1 VIEDIIL
8 SASDLTRRFGGVV
21 AAKDVSLE
29 LPRQQITGL
38 IGPNGAG
45 KTTLFNL
52 LVGVHRPSSGS
63 VILDGTDITTLKPH
77 KIASL
82 GMTKTFQNVAL
93 FSDETVIDNILTG
106 ALLRHNLKEAR
117 ALAKRNLDRV
127 GLGDI
132 AERAAKDLSF
142 PERSRVELARALS
155 TEPKVLL
162 LDEIMAGLNRQEI
175 DEIVDLIR
183 SLREEGLT
191 FMVVEHHMPPI
202 MDLCEH
208 ILVLNFGELI
218 AEGPPSKIA
227 QDPAVIEAYL
237 GKEYK
242 LPENPDA

>member
-1 VIEDIIL
+1 MKDIIL

-21 AAKDVSLE
+21 AAKEVSFE
-29 LPRQQITGL
+29 LPRQQTTGL

-52 LVGVHRPSSGS
+52 LVGLHRPSSGS
-63 VILDGTDITTLKPH
+63 ITLDGTDITTLKPH
-77 KIASL
+77 KVAAL
-82 GMTKTFQNVAL
+82 GMTKTFQNIAL
-93 FSDETVIDNILTG
+93 FSDETVLDNILTG
-106 ALLRHNLKEAR
+106 ALLRHNLDEAR
-117 ALAKRNLDRV
+117 ALAKRNLERV
-127 GLGDI
+127 GLGEI
-132 AERAAKDLSF
+132 AERTAKDLSF

-162 LDEIMAGLNRQEI
+162 LDEIMAGLNRQEV
-175 DEIVDLIR
+175 DAIVDLIR

-218 AEGPPSKIA
+218 AEGPPSMIA
-227 QDPAVIEAYL
+227 QDPDVIEAYL
-237 GKEYK
+237 GKEYT
-242 LPENPDA
+242 LPESSDA

>member
-1 VIEDIIL
+1 MNDIVL
-8 SASDLTRRFGGVV
+8 SASDLTRSFGGVV
-21 AAKDVSLE
+21 AAKEVSFE

-63 VILDGTDITTLKPH
+63 VILDDTDITTLKPH
-77 KIASL
+77 KIAAL

-117 ALAKRNLDRV
+117 AIARRNLERV

-132 AERAAKDLSF
+132 AERAARDLSF

-162 LDEIMAGLNRQEI
+162 LDEIMAGLNRQEV

-183 SLREEGLT
+183 LLREEGLT

-218 AEGPPSKIA
+218 AVGPPSRIA
-227 QDPAVIEAYL
+227 QDPDVIEAYL
-237 GKEYK
+237 GKEYN
-242 LPENPDA
+242 LPESPDA

>member
-1 VIEDIIL
+1 MKEIVL
-8 SASDLTRRFGGVV
+8 NASNLTRRFGGVI
-21 AAKDVSLE
+21 AAKEISFE

-77 KIASL
+77 KIATI

-93 FSDETVIDNILTG
+93 FSDETVLDNILTG

-117 ALAKRNLDRV
+117 ALAKRNMERV
-127 GLGDI
+127 DLGDI

-162 LDEIMAGLNRQEI
+162 LDEIMAGLNRQEV

-218 AEGPPSKIA
+218 AEGPPSMIA
-227 QDPAVIEAYL
+227 QDPDVIEAYL
-237 GKEYK
+237 GKEYT
-242 LPENPDA
+242 LPESSDA

>member
-1 VIEDIIL
+1 VIKDIIL
-8 SASDLTRRFGGVV
+8 SASDMTRRFGGVV

-77 KIASL
+77 KIAAL

-127 GLGDI
+127 ALGDI

-227 QDPAVIEAYL
+227 QDPDVIEAYL

>member
-1 VIEDIIL
+1 MKDDIVL
-8 SASDLTRRFGGVV
+8 NASDLTRRFGGVI
-21 AAKDVSLE
+21 AAKEVSFE

-77 KIASL
+77 KIATI

-93 FSDETVIDNILTG
+93 FSDETVLDNILTG

-117 ALAKRNLDRV
+117 ALAKRNMERV
-127 GLGDI
+127 DLGDI

-162 LDEIMAGLNRQEI
+162 LDEIMAGLNRQEV

-218 AEGPPSKIA
+218 AEGPPSMIA
-227 QDPAVIEAYL
+227 QDPDVIEAYL
-237 GKEYK
+237 GKEYD
-242 LPENPDA
+242 LPESPDA

>member
-1 VIEDIIL
+1 MIDIVL

-21 AAKDVSLE
+21 AANEVSFE

-63 VILDGTDITTLKPH
+63 VILDGTDITALKPH
-77 KIASL
+77 KIAAL
-82 GMTKTFQNVAL
+82 CMTKTFQNVAL

-106 ALLRHNLKEAR
+106 ALLRHDLKEAR
-117 ALAKRNLDRV
+117 ILAKRNLERV

-162 LDEIMAGLNRQEI
+162 LDEIMAGLNRQEV

-227 QDPAVIEAYL
+227 QDPDVIEAYL
-237 GKEYK
+237 GKEYN
-242 LPENPDA
+242 LPESPDA

>member
-1 VIEDIIL
+1 MKEIVL
-8 SASDLTRRFGGVV
+8 NASNLTRRFGGVI
-21 AAKDVSLE
+21 AAKEVSFE

-77 KIASL
+77 KIATI

-93 FSDETVIDNILTG
+93 FSDETVLDNILTG

-117 ALAKRNLDRV
+117 ALAKRNMERV
-127 GLGDI
+127 DLGDI

-162 LDEIMAGLNRQEI
+162 LDEIMAGLNRQEV

-218 AEGPPSKIA
+218 AEGPPSMIA
-227 QDPAVIEAYL
+227 QDPDVIEAYL
-237 GKEYK
+237 GKEYD
-242 LPENPDA
+242 LPESPDA

>member
-1 VIEDIIL
+1 VIKDTIL
-8 SASDLTRRFGGVV
+8 SASDMTRRFGGVV

-77 KIASL
+77 KIAAL

-127 GLGDI
+127 ALGDI

-142 PERSRVELARALS
+142 PERSKVELARALS

-227 QDPAVIEAYL
+227 QDPDVIEAYL

>member
-1 VIEDIIL
+1 MKEIVL
-8 SASDLTRRFGGVV
+8 NASNLTRRFGGVI
-21 AAKDVSLE
+21 AAKEISFE

-77 KIASL
+77 KIATI

-93 FSDETVIDNILTG
+93 FSDETVLDNILTG

-117 ALAKRNLDRV
+117 ALAKRNMERV
-127 GLGDI
+127 DLGDI

-162 LDEIMAGLNRQEI
+162 LDEIMAGLNRQEV

-218 AEGPPSKIA
+218 AEGPPSMIA
-227 QDPAVIEAYL
+227 QDPDVIEAYL
-237 GKEYK
+237 GKEYD
-242 LPENPDA
+242 LPESPDA

>member
-21 AAKDVSLE
+21 AAKDVNLE

-52 LVGVHRPSSGS
+52 LVGVHRPSSGL

-77 KIASL
+77 KIAAL

-106 ALLRHNLKEAR
+106 ALLRHNLREAR

-175 DEIVDLIR
+175 DEIVNLIR

-208 ILVLNFGELI
+208 ILVLNFGEVI

-227 QDPAVIEAYL
+227 QDPDVIEAYL
-237 GKEYK
+237 GKEYN
-242 LPENPDA
+242 LPENPNA

>member
-1 VIEDIIL
+1 MKDIVL
-8 SASDLTRRFGGVV
+8 NASNLTRRFGGVI
-21 AAKDVSLE
+21 AAKEISFE

-77 KIASL
+77 KIATI

-93 FSDETVIDNILTG
+93 FSDETVLDNILTG

-117 ALAKRNLDRV
+117 ALAKRNMERV
-127 GLGDI
+127 DLGDI

-162 LDEIMAGLNRQEI
+162 LDEIMAGLNRQEV

-218 AEGPPSKIA
+218 AEGPPSMIA
-227 QDPAVIEAYL
+227 QDPDVIEAYL
-237 GKEYK
+237 GKEYT
-242 LPENPDA
+242 LPESSDA